1 MSKELSNGTILLMVS
16 TAIFFDVLQIA
27 FALIAM
33 DWVVGIF
40 GFLTFFIWFKINGV
54 SFLTPKR
61 AIAMSGSAIIEA
73 FPFLSSLPTW
83 TLAVIII
90 AMDTKAKQIAKKT
103 MGNTEDNKENK
114 A

>member
-33 DWVVGIF
+33 DWVVGIL

-61 AIAMSGSAIIEA
+61 AITMSGSAIIEA

-103 MGNTEDNKENK
+103 IGNTEDNKENK

>member
-1 MSKELSNGTILLMVS
+1 MVS

-61 AIAMSGSAIIEA
+61 AITMSGSAIIET

-103 MGNTEDNKENK
+103 IGNTEDNKENK